1 MIFEDATTSL
11 TNDFLTDMG
20 TTSFN
25 ETLKSSD
32 STISE
37 PIQIVSVQRGKCKL
51 LPDGYIHRLDRSN
64 DRVQRSIQRKRQQQ
78 KSFDAFLMTIEHEE
92 HLSSS
97 DIEILYHSINDNS
110 SLHLTDISI

>member
-51 LPDGYIHRLDRSN
+51 LPDGYIYRLDRSN
-64 DRVQRSIQRKRQQQ
+64 DRGIEQSRYSKRK
-78 KSFDAFLMTIEHEE
+78 
-92 HLSSS
+92 LSWS
-97 DIEILYHSINDNS
+97 N
-110 SLHLTDISI
+110 

>member
-37 PIQIVSVQRGKCKL
+37 PIQIVSVQ
-51 LPDGYIHRLDRSN
+51 
-64 DRVQRSIQRKRQQQ
+64 RVQRSIQRKRQQQ

>member
-1 MIFEDATTSL
+1 MIVVSSNRDVQKENCRGRIDLYNS
-11 TNDFLTDMG
+11 FLF
-20 TTSFN
+20 S
-25 ETLKSSD
+25 
-32 STISE
+32 STIDRTDITLVSSHSHAPE
-37 PIQIVSVQRGKCKL
+37 PAQL
-51 LPDGYIHRLDRSN
+51 
-64 DRVQRSIQRKRQQQ
+64 QRSIQRKRQQQ